1 VKESGSRTLRWGGVP
16 LLNESQTGVQV
27 SDVAV
32 PTDIELL
39 VAAGETYRLGAVPY
53 FEDADHAIRVFLVR
67 RPDGLAMFAFEG
79 THDHLGWLIDFFS
92 LMLKDQQGLDH
103 RTLGRVHAGFYSA
116 CLAAAPRILLVAE
129 KEPVAF
135 AGHSLGAAMALMM
148 TGLFIDY
155 GLAPIKTG
163 AFAPPRCGDQ
173 TFVDAVTSLPFCA
186 YRNGN
191 DPVTQVPF
199 GFGDL
204 PFRQVPLTQVGWRRL
219 WFPACH
225 HFPNYDAAV
234 RASVA

>member
-1 VKESGSRTLRWGGVP
+1 MSDTGGSKGGAGASVD
-16 LLNESQTGVQV
+16 L
-27 SDVAV
+27 
-32 PTDIELL
+32 PTDIDLL
-39 VAAGETYRLGAVPY
+39 DTAGETYRKDAVPY
-53 FEDADHAIRVFLVR
+53 FEDADHAIRIFLVR
-67 RPDGLAMFAFEG
+67 RPSDNLAIFGFEG
-79 THDHLGWLIDFFS
+79 THDRLGWLIDFVS

-103 RTLGRVHAGFYSA
+103 RTLGRVHAGFYAA

-155 GLAPIKTG
+155 GMAPLRTG
-163 AFAPPRCGDQ
+163 AFAPPRAGDQ

-186 YRNGN
+186 YRVGN

-199 GFGDL
+199 SLRDF
-204 PFRQVPLTQVGWRRL
+204 PFRQVPLTQVGRRRL
-219 WFPACH
+219 WFPGCH

-234 RASVA
+234 RGFQDVR